1 MVSNIF
7 YSLHQSDLLLTS
19 TFENK
24 ILLLLPWEKRYIWL
38 ITEFFSRWV
47 AAKTQGK
54 RVFVTKYDTCCCSWL
69 SSWFI
74 SIIFTLDYHAGLLWT
89 FVALPLLGHVSWN
102 CQFSIISGHESMKR
116 SSNEF
121 SLPPLCNCAPSSLCD
136 NQVTSLTLS
145 LLSLFSDP
153 RARRT
158 QCTDSFRMIHR
169 RYLM

>member
-24 ILLLLPWEKRYIWL
+24 ILLLLPWEKRYVWL

-47 AAKTQGK
+47 AAKTQDK
-54 RVFVTKYDTCCCSWL
+54 RVFETNYDPCCCSWL

-74 SIIFTLDYHAGLLWT
+74 SIIFNHDYHAGLRWT

-102 CQFSIISGHESMKR
+102 CQFSIISGHGSVKR

-121 SLPPLCNCAPSSLCD
+121 SLPPLCSCAPSSLCN
-136 NQVTSLTLS
+136 NQVASLTLTPFFVFWPMGKKNS
-145 LLSLFSDP
+145 
-153 RARRT
+153 
-158 QCTDSFRMIHR
+158 MHW
-169 RYLM
+169 